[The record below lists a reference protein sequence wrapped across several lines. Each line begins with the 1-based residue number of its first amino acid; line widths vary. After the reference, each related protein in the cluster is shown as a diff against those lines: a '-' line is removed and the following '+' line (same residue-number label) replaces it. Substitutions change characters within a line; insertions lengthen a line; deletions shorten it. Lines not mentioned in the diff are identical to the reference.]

1 MHTLFSQDPSHV
13 PMYGLQNRYL
23 MLKSILEQQGILN
36 AEEYLTPLDQL
47 TPPQPDPAQEIQQ
60 QMAIKQLELQ
70 ERQIA
75 VAEMKAQT
83 DAQLAA
89 AKIEMDATEAEASHA
104 LQSDNQ
110 NLKEAQ
116 FEHKVRIDEGE
127 LGILKRTGDVRGI
140 ASPTG

>member
-1 MHTLFSQDPSHV
+1 MVQPRFAYGEQEQEAAKLLQMHTLFSQDPSLA
-13 PMYGLQNRYL
+13 PMYGLQNKYL
-23 MLKSILEQQGILN
+23 MLKSILEQEGILN

-47 TPPQPDPAQEIQQ
+47 PPPQPDPAQEMQQ
-60 QMAIKQLELQ
+60 QMAIKQLELE

-89 AKIEMDATEAEASHA
+89 AKIEMDATEAPASHA

-110 NLKEAQ
+110 DLKEA
-116 FEHKVRIDEGE
+116 
-127 LGILKRTGDVRGI
+127 
-140 ASPTG
+140 